1 MAQTNAFQSNENLT
15 VQLVALGISFGLILN
30 ELLMCFATMPA
41 ELTTTAS
48 AVNFFGTNIA
58 KSLSG
63 GLSGAISTAS
73 SQGSCERFRIEVGA
87 SQEAITSFREPLQNH
102 LQEGIEAESL
112 SQASL
117 HIINHAISQQAE
129 VITYINTA
137 TLTGFLLLAFGLLPF
152 LHREGKAGR
161 EARKS
166 YDKKQCKNSIHHFS

>member
-1 MAQTNAFQSNENLT
+1 
-15 VQLVALGISFGLILN
+15 
-30 ELLMCFATMPA
+30 MCFATMPA

-63 GLSGAISTAS
+63 GLSGAISTVS
-73 SQGSCERFRIEVGA
+73 SQGSWDRFRIEIGA
-87 SQEAITSFREPLQNH
+87 SQEAITRFKEPLLNH
-102 LQEGIEAESL
+102 IQEGIEAESW

-117 HIINHAISQQAE
+117 NIINHAVSRQAE

-152 LHREGKAGR
+152 LHREGKTDK
-161 EARKS
+161 EARK
-166 YDKKQCKNSIHHFS
+166 N

>member
-1 MAQTNAFQSNENLT
+1 MAQTNAMQSNDNLT
-15 VQLVALGISFGLILN
+15 IQLSLLGISFGLILN

-73 SQGSCERFRIEVGA
+73 SQGSWERFRMEVGV
-87 SQEAITSFREPLQNH
+87 SQEAIADFQLPLQNH
-102 LQEGIEAESL
+102 LQQGIEGGSW

-117 HIINHAISQQAE
+117 EIINHAISQQAE

-137 TLTGFLLLAFGLLPF
+137 TLTGWLLLAFGLLPF

-166 YDKKQCKNSIHHFS
+166 